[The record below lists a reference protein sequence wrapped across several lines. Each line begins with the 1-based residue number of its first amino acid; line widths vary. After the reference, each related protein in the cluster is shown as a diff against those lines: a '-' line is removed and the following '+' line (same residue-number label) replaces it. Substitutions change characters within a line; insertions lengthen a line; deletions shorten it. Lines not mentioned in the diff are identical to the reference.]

1 MNEMTNNQD
10 NKNSGRDKEP
20 FLRRAMDAFGTMF
33 ALNIC
38 FVIGCIPIFTIG
50 ASFTALYAMCIRLQ
64 EDEEETV
71 VSGFIH
77 EFKRSFKQSTIAFL
91 LLLVAVAECWLNIL

>member
-38 FVIGCIPIFTIG
+38 FVVGCIPIFTIG

-64 EDEEETV
+64 EDEEFLVSFMSLSV
-71 VSGFIH
+71 VSNNLRLRFYCC
-77 EFKRSFKQSTIAFL
+77 SLQL
-91 LLLVAVAECWLNIL
+91 L

>member
-20 FLRRAMDAFGTMF
+20 FLRRAMDGFGTVF

-38 FVIGCIPIFTIG
+38 FGIGWIPIF
-50 ASFTALYAMCIRLQ
+50 
-64 EDEEETV
+64 
-71 VSGFIH
+71 
-77 EFKRSFKQSTIAFL
+77 KRG
-91 LLLVAVAECWLNIL
+91 E